1 VITAIRRFTPGL
13 FYGWVVVAAAM
24 LVVAL
29 SAGVRFSFGVALPA
43 MQRRWTL
50 DALSLAVVVNSVV
63 VGAAQPFVGTLV
75 DRLGARGVLAGG
87 LVLIGLATLGMAGA
101 SEAWQLWL
109 TYGVLA
115 GLGFAATLQ
124 LTASV
129 LAARWFVA
137 RRGLVVGLVQSGG
150 SIASFLVLPI
160 ATHLIERIGWPDFYR
175 VTALTLL
182 VAIPAT
188 WALIRNSPE
197 DLGLVADGDAHPM
210 VARPVPRPDARPRPR
225 VTAALGSATFY
236 RLTFGLFV

>member
-1 VITAIRRFTPGL
+1 VIAAIRRFVPGL
-13 FYGWVVVAAAM
+13 FYGWVVVAAAV

-29 SAGVRFSFGVALPA
+29 SAGVRFSFGVAVPA

-50 DALSLAVVVNSVV
+50 EALSLAVVVNSVV
-63 VGAAQPFVGTLV
+63 VGAAQPFVGRLV
-75 DRLGARGVLAGG
+75 DRVGARAVLAGG
-87 LVLIGLATLGMAGA
+87 LALIGLATLGMASA
-101 SEAWQLWL
+101 REVWQLWV
-109 TYGVLA
+109 TYGVLG

-124 LTASV
+124 LAASV

-160 ATHLIERIGWPDFYR
+160 ATYLIERIGWPDFYR
-175 VTALTLL
+175 VTGLALL
-182 VAIPAT
+182 VVIPAT

-197 DLGLVADGDAHPM
+197 DLGLIADGRAH
-210 VARPVPRPDARPRPR
+210 RPVSQPVPPADAGPRPR